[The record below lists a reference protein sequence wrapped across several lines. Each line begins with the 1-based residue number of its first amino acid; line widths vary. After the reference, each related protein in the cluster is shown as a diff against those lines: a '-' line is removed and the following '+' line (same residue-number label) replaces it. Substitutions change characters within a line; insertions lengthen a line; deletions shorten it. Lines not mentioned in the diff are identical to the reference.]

1 MSTTPASE
9 TGTLYLVGT
18 PIGNL
23 GDMTVRAL
31 ETLRAVDLIAAEDTR
46 NTQKLLNH
54 FAIARPLVSYHE
66 HNERASGA
74 RLIERLLAGERVALV
89 SDAGMPGISDP
100 GEVIVKAAI
109 ENGIPVVPVPGP
121 SAFVAALV
129 GSGLATERFV
139 FEAFLPRE
147 PKLRRRR
154 LRELTGETRT
164 LVFYEAP
171 HRLSDTLIDMRGV
184 WGDARRA
191 VVAREL
197 TKLYEEFR
205 RGTLAE
211 LTAHFEANPPRGEI
225 VLVVEGGSA
234 EAVVEGDWREALA
247 AELAAGT
254 KATEAAKAVSKRFGV
269 SRQEAYDAALAAKP
283 AKSN

>member
-1 MSTTPASE
+1 MP
-9 TGTLYLVGT
+9 GTLYLVGT

-23 GDMTVRAL
+23 GDMTLRAI
-31 ETLRAVDLIAAEDTR
+31 ETLKSVDVIAAEDTR
-46 NTQKLLNH
+46 NSQKLLNH
-54 FAIARPLVSYHE
+54 LGITKPLVSYHE
-66 HNERASGA
+66 HNERSSGG
-74 RLIERLLAGERVALV
+74 RLIERLQAGESVALV

-109 ENGIPVVPVPGP
+109 EAGVPVVPIPGP

-129 GSGLATERFV
+129 GSGLGTERFV
-139 FEAFLPRE
+139 FEGFLPRE

-154 LRELTGETRT
+154 LRELVGEART

-171 HRLSDTLIDMRGV
+171 HRLTDTLADMRGV
-184 WGDARRA
+184 FGDDRRG

-197 TKLYEEFR
+197 TKLYEEFQ

-211 LTAHFEANPPRGEI
+211 LEAHFGVNEPRGEI
-225 VLVVEGGSA
+225 VLLVEGGTGEVVVEGN
-234 EAVVEGDWREALA
+234 WREVLA

-254 KATEAAKAVSKRFGV
+254 KATEAAKAVSKKFGV
-269 SRQEAYDAALAAKP
+269 SRQEVYEAALAAKP
-283 AKSN
+283 PKA